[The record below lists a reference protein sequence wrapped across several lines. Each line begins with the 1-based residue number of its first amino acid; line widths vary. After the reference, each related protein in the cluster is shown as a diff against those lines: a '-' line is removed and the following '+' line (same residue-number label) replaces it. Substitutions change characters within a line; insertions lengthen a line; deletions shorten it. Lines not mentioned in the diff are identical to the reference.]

1 MSTGQAGA
9 EIGIGIGIGTTLNC
23 NHEAPIVTQPYSIMP
38 MNSGKDF
45 KARPTDVAQPIMA
58 GGQTH
63 GNQGGDVIVT
73 HSLRGEGF
81 DASEDGTGRG
91 TPLVPVAFDTTQI
104 TSPENGSNP
113 QPGDPCHPL
122 AAGAHPPAIVYSMIT
137 ANTGANGLGVAAEVA
152 PTLDRAQPCAV
163 AFAQNQRD
171 EVRTMEVAGALAGEP
186 GMKQQTFVATS
197 FKAKASFGLSVGV
210 GVSGTLEAVN
220 PTAVAFVHQAGGAQT
235 TLGYDPERGTS
246 PTLSKCQTVAV
257 AAFKGGQ
264 GSGAGS
270 IGYSE
275 HLAPTLPS
283 ADGGNRTPTLMQAMQ
298 VRRLTPVECERLQGF
313 PDDYT
318 LIPHRNKPAA
328 DGPRYKALGNSMAV
342 PVMAWIGK
350 RIQQVEDI
358 SA

>member
-9 EIGIGIGIGTTLNC
+9 EIGIGIGTTLNC
-23 NHEAPIVTQPYSIMP
+23 NHEAPIVYANNPV
-38 MNSGKDF
+38 
-45 KARPTDVAQPIMA
+45 RDVAGCLNSA
-58 GGQTH
+58 GGH
-63 GNQGGDVIVT
+63 AVPGNSIQDTDQGYLLPVT

-91 TPLVPVAFDTTQI
+91 TPLVPVAFAHQAGGAQTTLGYDQERG
-104 TSPENGSNP
+104 TAPTLSKC
-113 QPGDPCHPL
+113 QT
-122 AAGAHPPAIVYSMIT
+122 PAIAYSMIT

-152 PTLDRAQPCAV
+152 PTLDRAQPC
-163 AFAQNQRD
+163 
-171 EVRTMEVAGALAGEP
+171 
-186 GMKQQTFVATS
+186 
-197 FKAKASFGLSVGV
+197 
-210 GVSGTLEAVN
+210 
-220 PTAVAFVHQAGGAQT
+220 
-235 TLGYDPERGTS
+235 
-246 PTLSKCQTVAV
+246 AV

-283 ADGGNRTPTLMQAMQ
+283 ADGGNRTHTLMQFMQ
-298 VRRLTPVECERLQGF
+298 VRRLTPRECERLQGF

>member
-1 MSTGQAGA
+1 MVAFGEYVNDDTASAMKMRD
-9 EIGIGIGIGTTLNC
+9 
-23 NHEAPIVTQPYSIMP
+23 Y
-38 MNSGKDF
+38 KD
-45 KARPTDVAQPIMA
+45 ATDL
-58 GGQTH
+58 
-63 GNQGGDVIVT
+63 VT

-104 TSPENGSNP
+104 TSPQNGSNP

-122 AAGAHPPAIVYSMIT
+122 AAGAHPPAVAYSMIT

-163 AFAQNQRD
+163 A
-171 EVRTMEVAGALAGEP
+171 
-186 GMKQQTFVATS
+186 
-197 FKAKASFGLSVGV
+197 
-210 GVSGTLEAVN
+210 
-220 PTAVAFVHQAGGAQT
+220 
-235 TLGYDPERGTS
+235 
-246 PTLSKCQTVAV
+246 
-257 AAFKGGQ
+257 AFKGGQ

-283 ADGGNRTPTLMQAMQ
+283 ADRGNRTPTLMQAMQ
-298 VRRLTPVECERLQGF
+298 VRRLTPRECERLQGF

-318 LIPHRNKPAA
+318 QVPYRNKPAA

-350 RIQQVEDI
+350 RIQQVEEI
-358 SA
+358 TCTTKQKYHFQ

>member
-1 MSTGQAGA
+1 
-9 EIGIGIGIGTTLNC
+9 
-23 NHEAPIVTQPYSIMP
+23 MP

-63 GNQGGDVIVT
+63 GNQGGDVIVN

-122 AAGAHPPAIVYSMIT
+122 AAGAHPPAIAYLMIT

-163 AFAQNQRD
+163 AYSILGNAIGRQDHN
-171 EVRTMEVAGALAGEP
+171 GP
-186 GMKQQTFVATS
+186 
-197 FKAKASFGLSVGV
+197 
-210 GVSGTLEAVN
+210 N
-220 PTAVAFVHQAGGAQT
+220 GGSA
-235 TLGYDPERGTS
+235 
-246 PTLSKCQTVAV
+246 
-257 AAFKGGQ
+257 
-264 GSGAGS
+264 AGS

-275 HLAPTLPS
+275 HVAPTLS
-283 ADGGNRTPTLMQAMQ
+283 SSTPTLMQTIQ
-298 VRRLTPVECERLQGF
+298 VRRLTPRECERLQGF

-318 LIPHRNKPAA
+318 QVPYRNKPAA

-350 RIQQVEDI
+350 RIQQVEEI
-358 SA
+358 TCTTKQK

>member
-9 EIGIGIGIGTTLNC
+9 EIGIGIGTTLNC
-23 NHEAPIVTQPYSIMP
+23 NHEAP
-38 MNSGKDF
+38 
-45 KARPTDVAQPIMA
+45 
-58 GGQTH
+58 
-63 GNQGGDVIVT
+63 IVT

-91 TPLVPVAFDTTQI
+91 TPLVTVAFDTTQI

-122 AAGAHPPAIVYSMIT
+122 AAGAHPPAVAYSMIT

-152 PTLDRAQPCAV
+152 PTLDRAQPCAI
-163 AFAQNQRD
+163 AF
-171 EVRTMEVAGALAGEP
+171 EP
-186 GMKQQTFVATS
+186 GIM
-197 FKAKASFGLSVGV
+197 GREG
-210 GVSGTLEAVN
+210 GHHYENISGTLRKEPGDNQMA
-220 PTAVAFVHQAGGAQT
+220 
-235 TLGYDPERGTS
+235 
-246 PTLSKCQTVAV
+246 VAV

-298 VRRLTPVECERLQGF
+298 VRRLTPQECEKLQGF
-313 PDDYT
+313 LPGYT
-318 LIPHRNKPAA
+318 DVPYRNKPAA

-350 RIQQVEDI
+350 RIQQVESI
-358 SA
+358 